1 MKIVMQ
7 KITLQIDVQK
17 FLLKKVR
24 NIVPWKYVILMI
36 RAEEAIKRKAKKL
49 NAKQK
54 GSDDSFNSW
63 IDKEDITI

>member
-1 MKIVMQ
+1 MQ

-36 RAEEAIKRKAKKL
+36 RVEEAIKRKAKKL